1 MLSKEDREELEEVIE
16 NDGDCPRDE
25 EAMAYGCNDDCIIF
39 RLTQSHCLGDG
50 DTLQKAKELLRKDAE
65 DMKDSVAETVAQTP
79 KLYHTPCG
87 DFMEGETIKAPV
99 GERIFLAYA
108 PTLAEPYICLIE
120 EYEKKY
126 KNKEVVDVICWHKIE
141 KLPTKK
147 YEPFT
152 EPNLEWIGTFIKGKK
167 DGMVSR
173 IVGFEND
180 RGDWQVL
187 CKNLEALNKT
197 LCSESTESIPLE
209 SASFDGLFEYYTLL
223 DGTPFGKEVTN
234 E

>member
-1 MLSKEDREELEEVIE
+1 MLTMQEYANRYNVYVAMDSNGSVWIYKEKPRKSLQHKVWVTIE
-16 NDGDCPRDE
+16 SDVTPITDKV
-25 EAMAYGCNDDCIIF
+25 
-39 RLTQSHCLGDG
+39 
-50 DTLQKAKELLRKDAE
+50 QKPNCDW
-65 DMKDSVAETVAQTP
+65 KDSLCTPHKETVAEAVSRTP

-99 GERIFLAYA
+99 GERIFIAYA
-108 PTLAEPYICLIE
+108 STLIEPYICLVNE
-120 EYEKKY
+120 GN
-126 KNKEVVDVICWHKIE
+126 NKERVAVSCWGKIE